1 MKLPHIDRT
10 YSVNAMKMCV
20 FLKNVAQLFAQH
32 SWLRFCAAYLDARPI
47 GVLFSFQFVDRIYLY
62 NAGFDPDFSH
72 LSPGIVAIGLDIK
85 TAIDE
90 GFKYYDFL
98 RGEENY
104 KRQFGAQKRS
114 TMRIMR

>member
-1 MKLPHIDRT
+1 
-10 YSVNAMKMCV
+10 MCA
-20 FLKNVAQLFAQH
+20 FLKNVAQLFSQQ
-32 SWLRFCAAYLDARPI
+32 SWLRFRAAYLDARPI
-47 GVLFSFQFVDRIYLY
+47 GVLFSFQFGDRIYLY
-62 NAGFDPDFSH
+62 NAGFDPDFFH

-104 KRQFGAQKRS
+104 KRQFGVRKRS